1 MPLTTYTQGEVLT
14 AASLNANLSFAAS
27 SPAGG
32 LTLIT
37 AETAFSGAT
46 VSVNNVF
53 SATYTNYKIILKV
66 TTSSDQVALRLRVA
80 GVDSSTGY
88 YGVNTYMYSSNSAL
102 IGSDVQQNAT
112 SLSVGNQ
119 SCFNNLDIF
128 QPFVASQTFLYS
140 NGVRYESTTPRA
152 ETTSQVNGRSLH
164 SVATAYDG
172 FTLLPIT
179 GSTLTGSYTIYGYA
193 KA

>member
-1 MPLTTYTQGEVLT
+1 MPLTTYTAGQVLT
-14 AASLNANLSFAAS
+14 AASLNANFSFAAAS
-27 SPAGG
+27 G

-53 SATYTNYKIILKV
+53 SATYTNYKIILRIA
-66 TTSSDQVALRLRVA
+66 TSSDQVALRLRVG

-88 YGVNTYMYSSNSAL
+88 YGVNTYMYSSNNAL
-102 IGSDVQQNAT
+102 FGSDVQQNAT
-112 SLSVGNQ
+112 SLTVGNQ
-119 SCFNNLDIF
+119 SCFNDLDIF

-140 NGVRYESTTPRA
+140 NGVRYESTTPRV
-152 ETTSQVNGRSLH
+152 ETTSQVNGRSAH

-172 FTLLPIT
+172 FTLLPLT
-179 GSTLTGSYTIYGYA
+179 GASITGSYTIYGYA